1 MYGRER
7 LAALETRFEE
17 QGFFGAKKRDIRPQ
31 GQHSIERGNIVTT
44 SAAGNLAGNP
54 DKDKEKVE
62 KRRAL
67 GRGLASLLPGP
78 RILNPFA
85 KKEGS
90 AAGAGA
96 EAPGTVDV
104 ADAAPSTSSGPTLKS
119 PTSPVAI
126 RAHVQDENAAHAG
139 ENPPSSQNRGPVG
152 TPTVVV

>member
-1 MYGRER
+1 M
-7 LAALETRFEE
+7 
-17 QGFFGAKKRDIRPQ
+17 
-31 GQHSIERGNIVTT
+31 TT
-44 SAAGNLAGNP
+44 ATAGNATGHS

-104 ADAAPSTSSGPTLKS
+104 ADTAPSTSSGRTL
-119 PTSPVAI
+119 TSPSSAVAI
-126 RAHVQDENAAHAG
+126 RAHVQDENAAHAE

-152 TPTVVV
+152 PP